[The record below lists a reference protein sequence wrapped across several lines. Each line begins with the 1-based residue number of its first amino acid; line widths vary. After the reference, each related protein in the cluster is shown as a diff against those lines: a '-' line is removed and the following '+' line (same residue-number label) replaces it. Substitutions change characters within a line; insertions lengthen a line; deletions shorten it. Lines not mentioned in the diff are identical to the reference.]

1 MAIDPNSTVAQIA
14 LENPKSAA
22 IFEKLGIDYC
32 CGGRKPLQEACQA
45 AGLDPAEVLASLQQ
59 SQPAG
64 QQQESA
70 NVNKESLAG
79 LVYHIVRKHHAYC
92 REEGER
98 LEALAG
104 KVAAKHGENHPELQT
119 VRSLFLELRQEL
131 TLHMM
136 KEERMLF
143 PHIIRLEEAATLG
156 TAPPAAPFGSVQNPV
171 RMMVQEHDG
180 AGALLKQISA
190 ATEGYQVPEGAC
202 NSYRAFYVGLDAFEK
217 DLHQHIHLENNLL
230 FPKAIALEDAGNGHK
245 EV

>member
-1 MAIDPNSTVAQIA
+1 MAIDPNTTVAQIA

-59 SQPAG
+59 INPAEQP
-64 QQQESA
+64 QEPA
-70 NVNKESLAG
+70 EYNKESLAG

-98 LEALAG
+98 LEALAT
-104 KVAAKHGENHPELQT
+104 KVATKHGENHPELQN
-119 VRSLFLELRQEL
+119 VRSLFLQLRQEL

-143 PHIIRLEEAATLG
+143 PYIVRLEEAAALR
-156 TAPPAAPFGSVQNPV
+156 TAPPLSPFGSVQNPV
-171 RMMVQEHDG
+171 RMMVQEHDV
-180 AGALLKQISA
+180 AGTLLKQISD
-190 ATEGYQVPEGAC
+190 ATGGYQVPDSAC
-202 NSYRAFYVGLDAFEK
+202 NSFQAFYAGLDAFEK

-230 FPKAIALEDAGNGHK
+230 FPKAIALEESFTAHK